1 MRWLLNFGI
10 NLTAVVIFLVLFLV
24 AVFGVGKKNKVG
36 YLFAFLLLTVLLSE
50 IAATFYYIL
59 LYRESDNYTLYY
71 LFSSLRY
78 IFTYASAVLLFLYF
92 VFYFNLKLFN
102 KGLAIFLSVFSG
114 VIYTVLIFVNISNP
128 IFYTFNLAE
137 PFRGY
142 HMIRE
147 DFYPLIHLFDFVVFI
162 ACLVIAV
169 TRRKILFTER
179 ISFIEL
185 PVLLGLTLA
194 FDITF
199 REYSIYTMGLI
210 AAFLFHFLYYFVRRG
225 MQINKLQNELTNQQV
240 NIMISQIQ
248 PHFIYNCLSAISYLC
263 VQDGKKAQ
271 GAIEDFSNYLRG
283 NFSNISNIR
292 IIPFSKELE
301 HTQAYLRLE
310 KMRFDDRVNIIYDI
324 KCTDFLLPSLT
335 LQPIVENAVKHGI
348 SKKPEGGTVEISTW
362 EDTNNIYI
370 KVKDDGVGFDPNT
383 PIKEEDRAHIG
394 LKNVESRLTH
404 MSFGKIFINSEVNVG
419 TTVTIELLKY
429 TNNKTK
435 KGGKKDEVSRS

>member
-10 NLTAVVIFLVLFLV
+10 NLTAVVIFLILFLV
-24 AVFGVGKKNKVG
+24 SIFGVGKRNKVG
-36 YLFAFLLLTVLLSE
+36 NLFASLLFTVLLSE

-59 LYRESDNYTLYY
+59 LYVESDNYTLYY
-71 LFSSLRY
+71 LTSSLRY

-92 VFYFNLKLFN
+92 VFYFNLRLVN
-102 KGLAIFLSVFSG
+102 KGVAIFLSVLSG
-114 VIYTVLIFVNISNP
+114 VIYTILIFVNISNP
-128 IFYTFNLAE
+128 IFFTFNLSE
-137 PFRGY
+137 PFKGY

-147 DFYPLIHLFDFVVFI
+147 DFYPLVHLFNFIVFT
-162 ACLVIAV
+162 ACLLITF
-169 TRRKILFTER
+169 TRRKILLSER
-179 ISFIEL
+179 ISFIAL
-185 PVLLGLTLA
+185 PALLAITLG

-199 REYSIYTMGLI
+199 REYSIYSMGLI
-210 AAFLFHFLYYFVRRG
+210 AAFLFHFLFYFIRRG
-225 MQINKLQNELTNQQV
+225 MMINKLQNELTNQQV

-292 IIPFSKELE
+292 MIPFSKELE

-310 KMRFDDRVNIIYDI
+310 KMRFDDRVNIKYDI
-324 KCTDFLLPSLT
+324 KVTDFLLPSLT

-348 SKKPEGGTVEISTW
+348 CKRPEGGTVEISTW
-362 EDTNNIYI
+362 EDNNNIYI
-370 KVKDDGVGFDPNT
+370 RVKDDGVGFDPNA

-404 MSFGKIFINSEVNVG
+404 MSFGKISINSEVNVG
-419 TTVTIELLKY
+419 TTVTIELPKY
-429 TNNKTK
+429 NENK
-435 KGGKKDEVSRS
+435 GKESKHEISRG